1 MRKASSVRKS
11 KDLRNLEETDNSGK
25 NYFFLIQHLRRVRG
39 VLTQLLKKRENE
51 ELDGTGCRKQWLQPR
66 TAKKP
71 PKMKPSPL
79 HPESHSAQMSS

>member
-11 KDLRNLEETDNSGK
+11 KDLQNLEQTDNSGK

-51 ELDGTGCRKQWLQPR
+51 ELDGTG
-66 TAKKP
+66 
-71 PKMKPSPL
+71 
-79 HPESHSAQMSS
+79 